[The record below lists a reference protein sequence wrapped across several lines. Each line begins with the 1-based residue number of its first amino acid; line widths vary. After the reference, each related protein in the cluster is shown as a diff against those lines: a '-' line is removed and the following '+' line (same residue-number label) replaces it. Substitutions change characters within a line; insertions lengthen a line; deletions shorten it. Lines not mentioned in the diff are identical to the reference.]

1 MNKALRITNIV
12 FSSLTLV
19 SIIFAALLFNLNQQ
33 TSIPE
38 WLQLTYG
45 SLLGITGMGVYI
57 GLLVIGSI
65 MIHLF
70 RSNKEQD
77 KLVLIDGIL
86 NIIFGISYII
96 GTAISHATGT
106 WAEIF
111 TIVMDCLSLGLI
123 YLSIMIH
130 QKKIYEN
137 TPKNYEEISN

>member
-1 MNKALRITNIV
+1 MNKSLRITNIV
-12 FSSLTLV
+12 FSSLTLI

-33 TSIPE
+33 ESIPE

-45 SLLGITGMGVYI
+45 SLLGITGMGIYL

-65 MIHLF
+65 MVHLF
-70 RSNKEQD
+70 RVKKEQD
-77 KLVLIDGIL
+77 RIILIDGIL
-86 NIIFGISYII
+86 NIIFGISYVI

-111 TIVMDCLSLGLI
+111 TIVMDCLSLSLI

-137 TPKNYEEISN
+137 TPKNYDEITN